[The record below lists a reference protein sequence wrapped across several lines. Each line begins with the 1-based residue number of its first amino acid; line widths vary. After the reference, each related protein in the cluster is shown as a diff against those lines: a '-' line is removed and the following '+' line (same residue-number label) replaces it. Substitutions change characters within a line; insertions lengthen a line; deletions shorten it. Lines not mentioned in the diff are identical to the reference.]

1 MTHAARRMAAWRDNL
16 KPPYRGP
23 KSSAPGRRDGPVP
36 GRRRPGVRSGRLTLD
51 GGRHRVTMR
60 AVQVHFQQC
69 CVTWQ
74 GNARLAIGP
83 APQRTWCVLRG
94 PPAVGQGRG
103 VNRDV
108 PKPIDT
114 H

>member
-1 MTHAARRMAAWRDNL
+1 
-16 KPPYRGP
+16 
-23 KSSAPGRRDGPVP
+23 
-36 GRRRPGVRSGRLTLD
+36 
-51 GGRHRVTMR
+51 
-60 AVQVHFQQC
+60 
-69 CVTWQ
+69 
-74 GNARLAIGP
+74 
-83 APQRTWCVLRG
+83 VLRG